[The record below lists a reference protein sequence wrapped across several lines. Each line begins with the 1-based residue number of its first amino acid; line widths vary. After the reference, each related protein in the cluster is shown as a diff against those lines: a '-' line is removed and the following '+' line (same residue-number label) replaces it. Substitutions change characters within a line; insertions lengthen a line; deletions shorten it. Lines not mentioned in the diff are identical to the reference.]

1 MAGSNIIFSPETSA
15 ALADLGFLSPDSKS
29 YSFDHRAN
37 GYARGEGI
45 AVVIIKSLNR
55 AVQDHDTI
63 RAVIRATR
71 SNQDGR
77 TPGVSQPSSVA
88 HETLIR
94 QTYTSAGLDM
104 TLTDFFEAHGTG
116 TRVGDPIEA
125 LGIHSAFKDR
135 PRRYPLRI
143 GAVKTNIGHL
153 EGAAGL
159 AGLIKTILVMEKGI
173 IPPNAWFE
181 KPNESIDSEGW
192 NLEVSFGQAQVISC
206 LQQPSFQ
213 SSRFP
218 GRPIDYAELL

>member
-37 GYARGEGI
+37 GYSRGEGI
-45 AVVIIKSLNR
+45 AVIIVKSITR
-55 AVQDHDTI
+55 AVQDGDTI
-63 RAVIRATR
+63 RAVIRASR

-77 TPGVSQPSSVA
+77 TPSVSQPSSIA

-104 TLTDFFEAHGTG
+104 ALTNFFEAHGTG

-125 LGIHSAFKDR
+125 LGIHRAFKDR
-135 PRRYPLRI
+135 PRRHPLRI

-159 AGLIKTILVMEKGI
+159 AGLIKTVLVLEKGI
-173 IPPNAWFE
+173 IPPNALFE
-181 KPNESIDSEGW
+181 KPNESIDAVGW
-192 NLEVSFGQAQVISC
+192 NLEVSFARRQVI
-206 LQQPSFQ
+206 P
-213 SSRFP
+213 
-218 GRPIDYAELL
+218 Y